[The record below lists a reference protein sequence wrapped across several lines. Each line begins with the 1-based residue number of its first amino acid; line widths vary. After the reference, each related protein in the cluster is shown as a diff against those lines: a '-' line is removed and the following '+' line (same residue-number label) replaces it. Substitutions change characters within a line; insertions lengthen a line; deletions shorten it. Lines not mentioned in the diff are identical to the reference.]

1 MSYTDGKI
9 QDLQIQLKALNE
21 LLKGTKKQV
30 GLIDEIEKLNG
41 LKDQL
46 ETFNEN
52 IGVIEYLAN
61 SINEYNKLTERRLK
75 QQELE
80 YNGKQK
86 IQR

>member
-1 MSYTDGKI
+1 MSYSDDKI
-9 QDLQIQLKALNE
+9 QGLQIQLKALNE

-30 GLIDEIEKLNG
+30 GLIDEIKKLNE

-46 ETFNEN
+46 KIFNEN

-61 SINEYNKLTERRLK
+61 SINEYNKSTERRLK

-80 YNGKQK
+80 YNGTQK

>member
-1 MSYTDGKI
+1 MSYSDDKI
-9 QDLQIQLKALNE
+9 QGLQIQVRALNE
-21 LLKGTKKQV
+21 LLDGTKEKV
-30 GLIDEIEKLNG
+30 GLIDEIKMLNG

-46 ETFNEN
+46 KIFNDN

-80 YNGKQK
+80 YNGTQK